1 VTEKDLEIGELRA
14 RVAELQ
20 QEKLREAREIE
31 RIKIEQE
38 RLDTEYRD
46 IEESL
51 GRQMQEKDERIASLT
66 KDIMFLQSAMQTER
80 QKFTEEIDNI
90 IDKTIRETREELE
103 REYER

>member
-1 VTEKDLEIGELRA
+1 MEQERSEHAKRLQEKDLEVAELRA
-14 RVAELQ
+14 RVSELQ
-20 QEKLREAREIE
+20 SEKLREAREIE

-66 KDIMFLQSAMQTER
+66 KDLMFLQNAMQSER
-80 QKFTEEIDNI
+80 
-90 IDKTIRETREELE
+90 
-103 REYER
+103 